1 MSEREELEVISVGYR
16 LAHWLNLILFLTLFL
31 TGLVLLE
38 IEVAAHPVYPLGAP
52 IATLLGLDPGTGA
65 VTAGVQIARMIHRLA
80 GPLWG
85 AIVVT
90 YILYLLVSGKLE
102 TLRVLR
108 KPVGEQ
114 LREVLAIASHYL
126 LGKQIPEDV
135 KKRLDRHNVLA
146 VYLALLLVLGAILLG
161 VSGVAIVYLNLT
173 PSQHRLMLL
182 LHDVG
187 FYLTV
192 IFLIGHVFAVF
203 HPSNVILIKAMFGD
217 GRVPLSWA
225 REHMNA
231 YVERVLSKR

>member
-1 MSEREELEVISVGYR
+1 MAERDELEVASVGYR
-16 LAHWLNLILFLTLFL
+16 LTHWLNLILFLTLL
-31 TGLVLLE
+31 ITGLVLLE
-38 IEVAAHPVYPLGAP
+38 IEVFAYIVYPLGAP

-65 VTAGVQIARMIHRLA
+65 VTAGVQIARMLHRLA

-85 AIVVT
+85 FIIVV
-90 YILYLLVSGKLE
+90 YVAYLLVSGRLE

-108 KPVGEQ
+108 KPVGQQ
-114 LREVLAIASHYL
+114 LREASTLLSHYL
-126 LGKQIPEDV
+126 LGRELPEDV
-135 KKRLDRHNVLA
+135 RKGLDRHNVLA
-146 VYLALLLVLGAILLG
+146 VYLALLLAIGVVLVGFSGLAI
-161 VSGVAIVYLNLT
+161 AYLDLT

-182 LHDVG
+182 LHDIG

-203 HPSNVILIKAMFGD
+203 HPSNVILLKAMFGD

-231 YVERVLSKR
+231 YVERVLDRR